1 MERSSSDRPSEHQT
15 VGIFTGGGVAP
26 GLNAVIYGAT
36 SILQERGHRM
46 IGIAEGWTG
55 MLEKKTITE
64 FSTFT
69 RERLQNLLR
78 KPGTILGSSRTK
90 ITPAQYDQVRCM
102 VTAYGLDSVIAVGGD
117 DTLGQAA
124 ELHNNGILNI
134 IGVPKTIDNDVHGTD
149 RTFGFE
155 TAYHEAANQITRM
168 RRDAKD
174 MHRVAGVEVM
184 GRDTGW
190 ITLYGGYFGSAD
202 IILIQEYPIPIER
215 ITERVRR
222 IYSEKQHVVIAIAEG
237 YIPSTGK
244 EDPFGHA
251 RKENAARKLIELLEK
266 ETGLPTQ
273 VQVLGYS
280 IRNGPPIASD
290 GIFATELGAAAGLL
304 AHQKKYGNMVA
315 LRDGKVT
322 AVPLEEVRGE
332 RLVTDEYYD
341 PETMRKWD
349 LPPNIMREIL
359 GVK

>member
-46 IGIAEGWTG
+46 IGIAEGWAG
-55 MLEKKTITE
+55 MLEQKPITE
-64 FSTFT
+64 FRTFT
-69 RERLQNLLR
+69 RDRLQSLLR

-90 ITPAQYDQVRCM
+90 ITPAQYDQVQRT
-102 VTAYGLDSVIAVGGD
+102 VTAYGLDSAIAVGGD

-124 ELHNNGILNI
+124 ELYKHSILNI

-184 GRDTGW
+184 GRDAGW
-190 ITLYGGYFGSAD
+190 ITLYGGYFGGAD
-202 IILIQEYPIPIER
+202 IILIPEYPIPIDR
-215 ITERVRR
+215 IAAQVRR

-237 YIPSTGK
+237 YIPSTGN
-244 EDPFGHA
+244 EDAFGNTL
-251 RKENAARKLIELLEK
+251 KENAARKIIESLAQ

-280 IRNGPPIASD
+280 VRNGPPTASD
-290 GIFATELGAAAGLL
+290 GIFAAELGAMAGLL

-315 LRDGKVT
+315 LREGNVT
-322 AVPLEEVRGE
+322 VVPLEEVRGE

-341 PETMRKWD
+341 PGTMRKWD